1 MHGQAHGNEAV
12 QAADRVVTRLRDLRS
27 AGLGARESF
36 LLLQTYCNGCVT
48 HLLRANYEE
57 GGWTTRMDNAI
68 VTGVEDLLG
77 CSLREDQTPRCFLK
91 LAH

>member
-1 MHGQAHGNEAV
+1 MDRDDPLSRLVVHGQAAGNEVV
-12 QAADRVVTRLRDLRS
+12 QAADRLVARLRGLRS

-57 GGWTTRMDNAI
+57 GG
-68 VTGVEDLLG
+68 
-77 CSLREDQTPRCFLK
+77 
-91 LAH
+91 